1 MKKLD
6 HDLLNSEYVTIDE
19 RGWHI
24 SDDAPDEL
32 KEEFEQFIEEAQ
44 DGMEIELK

>member
-1 MKKLD
+1 MKRLD
-6 HDLLNSEYVTIDE
+6 QEMMDSEYVTIDE

-24 SDDAPDEL
+24 ADNAPDEL
-32 KEEFEQFIEEAQ
+32 KERFERFLEEAQ

>member
-1 MKKLD
+1 MKKLNLE
-6 HDLLNSEYVTIDE
+6 LLFSEYVTIDE

-24 SDDAPDEL
+24 RDDAPEEL
-32 KEEFEQFIEEAQ
+32 KERFEQFIKEAQ